1 MPENFTRARRVGDQ
15 IRRDLAELISREV
28 ADPRV
33 RGALVSD
40 VEVSRDLAH
49 ANVYIICPAD
59 NDSAACLEGLGRA
72 NGFLRRRLAKLA
84 SGLLAESS
92 AEPLAP
98 DADGNAA
105 PLAQGVENGCDVPL
119 APRANRR
126 SKFAVAFSTTPFLK
140 RRHASSSI
148 GDAMQH

>member
-72 NGFLRRRLAKLA
+72 NGFLRRRLAKSVRMRQVPHLHFHLDTTLDRA
-84 SGLLAESS
+84 AHLDALIAEALPKSES
-92 AEPLAP
+92 MAKM
-98 DADGNAA
+98 DAD
-105 PLAQGVENGCDVPL
+105 
-119 APRANRR
+119 
-126 SKFAVAFSTTPFLK
+126 S
-140 RRHASSSI
+140 
-148 GDAMQH
+148 GDAPVNDRPKL

>member
-72 NGFLRRRLAKLA
+72 NGFLRRRLAKSVRMRQVPHLHFHSDTTLDRA
-84 SGLLAESS
+84 AHLDALIAEALPESES
-92 AEPLAP
+92 MAKT
-98 DADGNAA
+98 DAD
-105 PLAQGVENGCDVPL
+105 
-119 APRANRR
+119 
-126 SKFAVAFSTTPFLK
+126 S
-140 RRHASSSI
+140 
-148 GDAMQH
+148 GDAPVNDRPKL